1 MKPGLQK
8 IIRLED
14 ERTER
19 VWRWILAAPM
29 GFLISILI
37 MASFPLFLPKGAGG
51 VNHVV
56 LPVLAFPF
64 IWATLIILPVST
76 RKVGKMALI
85 YAGLLLFCLAVIILS
100 FVV

>member
-1 MKPGLQK
+1 MKPGLQ
-8 IIRLED
+8 RFLRFEND
-14 ERTER
+14 RTER
-19 VWRWILAAPM
+19 IWRWILAAPV
-29 GFLISILI
+29 GFLISILV

-76 RKVGKMALI
+76 QRVGKMALI
-85 YAGLLLFCLAVIILS
+85 YAGLLLFCLTVIILS